1 MSSHVT
7 VLYLIAKGRSG
18 SNILAHVLGQVEG
31 YCNTGEL
38 HLIWT
43 WGLQEN
49 ALCGCGRPT
58 RECELWSRV
67 IANPLL
73 ADADPV
79 VVERWQE
86 EILGWRSVVRLL
98 RLTPDKAKDWQV
110 LRDYSRVR
118 SNLYRAVVEESGA
131 SVVVDA
137 SKWPWDPVVLGLV
150 PDVRPV
156 VVHLVRDPRAVAYSW
171 RRRKSW
177 GDQEESAAEM
187 PRFGAGYSA
196 LSWLARNA
204 ATEWAHRNRPRVPW
218 MLVRYE
224 DFAARPLE
232 VVQAIGRHVGN
243 LAPAPFVDE
252 CTLRA
257 KPTHGI
263 GGNPS
268 KFSLGDVAITPDE
281 EWRTGMPA
289 VDRWV
294 TTAVSAPLLSRYGY
308 ARASR

>member
-98 RLTPDKAKDWQV
+98 RLTP
-110 LRDYSRVR
+110 
-118 SNLYRAVVEESGA
+118 
-131 SVVVDA
+131 
-137 SKWPWDPVVLGLV
+137 
-150 PDVRPV
+150 
-156 VVHLVRDPRAVAYSW
+156 
-171 RRRKSW
+171 
-177 GDQEESAAEM
+177 
-187 PRFGAGYSA
+187 
-196 LSWLARNA
+196 
-204 ATEWAHRNRPRVPW
+204 AT
-218 MLVRYE
+218 
-224 DFAARPLE
+224 
-232 VVQAIGRHVGN
+232 
-243 LAPAPFVDE
+243 
-252 CTLRA
+252 
-257 KPTHGI
+257 
-263 GGNPS
+263 
-268 KFSLGDVAITPDE
+268 
-281 EWRTGMPA
+281 
-289 VDRWV
+289 
-294 TTAVSAPLLSRYGY
+294 
-308 ARASR
+308 